1 MIRIT
6 GDFAFDAM
14 IMQLDSEKQA
24 LIKQLENALLEEQG
38 ITFVEIDEEDLE
50 RMIREVSEC

>member
-1 MIRIT
+1 MVRIT

-50 RMIREVSEC
+50 RMLREVSEC

>member
-1 MIRIT
+1 MVRIT

-38 ITFVEIDEEDLE
+38 ITFVEIDEEDLK
-50 RMIREVSEC
+50 RMLKEVSEC